1 VTTVTAPSQRVP
13 LVASLMAVSAGVV
26 WALGVI
32 TVRLADHTDAYQ
44 YLIWRSTG
52 VVVVSETISRV
63 RRRGWMLPRAFNQ
76 GRMMLIGCVGL
87 FLASL
92 AYVYALKNTTSAN
105 AAFLAS
111 VTPLFAVVMAR
122 FFLGERLSRVTLGAV
137 ALAFT
142 GLIVIVLGDLRAGNM
157 AGNVAA
163 LISSLGFAGY
173 TICVRSEPNRDWSP
187 ILPGY
192 GFIMI
197 VVCSAVTLAN
207 GRTVFPPAADMVY
220 AMVHGGIFIVAG
232 TLLFNAGSRHIPAV
246 PMTVFAQ
253 SETVLVPVFV
263 LLWFGDVPKA
273 LTLLGGAIIVAAVI
287 GKAVLDARPVRD
299 EMLDHPIEPGPG
311 SIA

>member
-1 VTTVTAPSQRVP
+1 MTAPSQRVP
-13 LVASLMAVSAGVV
+13 LVASLMAVSAGAV

-32 TVRLADHTDAYQ
+32 TVRLANHTDAYQ
-44 YLIWRSTG
+44 YLIWRSVG
-52 VVVVSETISRV
+52 VVLVSEIISRA
-63 RRRGWMLPRAFNQ
+63 RRQGWMLPRAYNQ
-76 GRMMLIGCVGL
+76 GRMMLTGCVAL

-111 VTPLFAVVMAR
+111 VTPLFAVIMAR
-122 FFLGERLSRVTLGAV
+122 VFLGERLSRVTLGAV

-142 GLIVIVLGDLRAGNM
+142 GLVVIVLGDLSAGNM
-157 AGNVAA
+157 AGNIAA
-163 LISSLGFAGY
+163 LVSSLGFAGY
-173 TICVRSEPNRDWSP
+173 TICVRSEPKHDWSP

-192 GFIMI
+192 GFLMI
-197 VVCSAVTLAN
+197 IVCAAVTLAN
-207 GRTVFPPAADMVY
+207 GRTVFPPAADMVQ

-232 TLLFNAGSRHIPAV
+232 TLLFNAGSRHVPAV

-287 GKAVLDARPVRD
+287 GKAALDARPVRD
-299 EMLDHPIEPGPG
+299 DMLDHPLEPGPG